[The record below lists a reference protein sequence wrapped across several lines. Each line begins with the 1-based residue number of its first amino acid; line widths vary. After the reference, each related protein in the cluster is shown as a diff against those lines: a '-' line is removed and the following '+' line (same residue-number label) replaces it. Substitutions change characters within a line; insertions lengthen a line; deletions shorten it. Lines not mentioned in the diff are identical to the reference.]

1 MNNAPPR
8 HRPARRPDTRS
19 DLRESPGKDV
29 ALVLENTLEDRVRR
43 LRLLAARRRVSG
55 RTPGH
60 ASKPAV

>member
-1 MNNAPPR
+1 M
-8 HRPARRPDTRS
+8 
-19 DLRESPGKDV
+19 RESPGKDV